1 MREFM
6 RAPRAAAVL
15 SMIMLGATGTAAA
28 ATPGLYVTGTL
39 GQSAADVSQSDKD
52 SIDDVLVAAWNQNG
66 FTVLAN
72 DSSLDKSDL
81 GYELAVGYQI
91 SERFALE
98 AAYIDLGEA
107 TYDADSVVDSPAPG
121 GPYDAVTEITFGVS
135 GPAFSAVGGWSLTS
149 RLSLDARVG
158 VFMGKSKLG
167 VNLAADGV
175 SEDESE
181 SDSSSSLLFG
191 AGVSWS
197 FSEKAAVRLGYTY
210 FQEAV
215 FEEFNVGRLSLG
227 LRYGF

>member
-6 RAPRAAAVL
+6 RTPRAAAVL

-107 TYDADSVVDSPAPG
+107 TYAADSVVDSPAPG
-121 GPYDAVTEITFGVS
+121 GVS
-135 GPAFSAVGGWSLTS
+135 THRRCSGW
-149 RLSLDARVG
+149 RA
-158 VFMGKSKLG
+158 
-167 VNLAADGV
+167 
-175 SEDESE
+175 
-181 SDSSSSLLFG
+181 
-191 AGVSWS
+191 
-197 FSEKAAVRLGYTY
+197 
-210 FQEAV
+210 Q
-215 FEEFNVGRLSLG
+215 
-227 LRYGF
+227 